1 MTGIFEEESAEDRA
15 FWENPSGPPAAPAGV
30 DPDEFR
36 ASQAVE
42 APPAPEDQPDES
54 AEEAPAEDPPAEEG
68 GQEDP
73 PDDGAGAESGDEEP
87 APVQEPAAKEVQ
99 ELASRVAAYEKRVAD
114 QVEMI
119 NRQANELGE
128 LRARTQ
134 YNENQSNL
142 SDWDTILYENPAQAA
157 QLALNAGDRRRYM
170 AAREAWEE
178 VAPGAAAN
186 FEQNIT
192 LKRELDDL
200 KNQVYQSTEPLHQER
215 ELQQVANAYAQV
227 KEKYPDF
234 DDFEDAMGQVLN
246 TRPLMKESLQSVLRN
261 GSTEDQSAALEDLYL
276 LTAGRK
282 RDTLSQAARE
292 AKANL
297 DATAQAQRQ
306 AATVVTGGASPEEQG
321 KTIADLIGNEWDELA
336 SPYDKGWQV

>member
-1 MTGIFEEESAEDRA
+1 
-15 FWENPSGPPAAPAGV
+15 
-30 DPDEFR
+30 
-36 ASQAVE
+36 
-42 APPAPEDQPDES
+42 
-54 AEEAPAEDPPAEEG
+54 
-68 GQEDP
+68 
-73 PDDGAGAESGDEEP
+73 
-87 APVQEPAAKEVQ
+87 
-99 ELASRVAAYEKRVAD
+99 
-114 QVEMI
+114 MI